1 MAHSCRFL
9 IRIFQLFILF
19 LSASSAFGHSVGEDY
34 IFLSISKEGEIEGR
48 FEFHF
53 DDLKEK
59 LDIDVDGDSADLI
72 QANLDKSAA
81 KVHAYIEEN
90 FEMKGDDTPIS
101 LKFTTQSV
109 MKEVAHYA
117 QYHFRASVP
126 SLPDKLSFRHEMMRE
141 GDRMHRGLLVLNY
154 NPVTDTKYGEE
165 HVAMI
170 FRPTDEEQVLDLRE
184 PIPDLLT
191 PKAFIWQGILHIW
204 IGIDH
209 ILFLV
214 VLLLPAVL
222 RREDN
227 SWVPVESFGKAIFR
241 VLKIVTLFTLA
252 HSVSLALAA
261 LGFISLPGRLVESI
275 IAASIILV
283 ALNNIFPRFKE
294 GSAFVI
300 CGFGLFHGLGFA
312 SVMSDIPFRM
322 ENLEKV
328 LIAFNVGVEIGQIAI
343 VIVAFILLFPIRKLA
358 IYQPGVLRLGSAAA
372 GLMATYW
379 FIERAF
385 SL

>member
-1 MAHSCRFL
+1 
-9 IRIFQLFILF
+9 
-19 LSASSAFGHSVGEDY
+19 VGEDY

-59 LDIDVDGDSADLI
+59 LGIDISDDTPELV

-81 KVHAYIEEN
+81 KVHAYIGEH
-90 FEMKGDDTPIS
+90 FGMSGDGAPIA
-101 LKFTTQSV
+101 LKFTTQST
-109 MKEVAHYA
+109 MKEVTYYA

-141 GDRMHRGLLVLNY
+141 GDRMHRGLLVLSY
-154 NPVTDTKYGEE
+154 NPVTDTEYGEE
-165 HVAMI
+165 QVAII
-170 FRPTDEEQVLDLRE
+170 FRPTDEEQILDLHA
-184 PIPDLLT
+184 PIPDLLK
-191 PKAFIWQGILHIW
+191 PMAFIWQGILHIW
-204 IGIDH
+204 IGMDH

-222 RREDN
+222 RRQDN
-227 SWVPVESFGKAIFR
+227 AWVPVESLAKAIFR

-261 LGFISLPGRLVESI
+261 LDFISLPGRLVESI
-275 IAASIILV
+275 IAASIVLV
-283 ALNNIFPRFKE
+283 AINNIFPRFKE

-343 VIVAFILLFPIRKLA
+343 VIVAFMILFPIRKLA